1 MGDLYGIC
9 MLYLS
14 KTRMLKKKICYVL
27 KLVLVARRKP
37 DQSLTGK
44 GQSTEG
50 TGQMSRASYMLV
62 GPSSQVL
69 EGSAEVNG
77 RSEGGKKAQEGFLE
91 ELGLCLALHQ
101 TIRK

>member
-1 MGDLYGIC
+1 
-9 MLYLS
+9 
-14 KTRMLKKKICYVL
+14 
-27 KLVLVARRKP
+27 
-37 DQSLTGK
+37 
-44 GQSTEG
+44 
-50 TGQMSRASYMLV
+50 MLV